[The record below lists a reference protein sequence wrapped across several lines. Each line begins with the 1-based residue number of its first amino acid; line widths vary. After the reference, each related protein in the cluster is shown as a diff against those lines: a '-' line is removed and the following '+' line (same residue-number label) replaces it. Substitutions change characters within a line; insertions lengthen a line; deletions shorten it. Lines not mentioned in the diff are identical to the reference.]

1 MLSLRAD
8 PWTPDHGMGF
18 EARPD
23 EPPARVDAHVETE
36 DWSVPRRPSLAP
48 HGPVWFV
55 DGVRRVDQRL
65 LVSDGTRRAFGLFG
79 TFAAGAVRSDGRA
92 TFEDHVVDRLLVT
105 GGGLGSDQS
114 VGLRIGGAHVEFRA
128 VSDPGAEPDDP
139 LLRLQREMQRAEA
152 DLAIRLAAAGDELVL
167 ADGRWR
173 SQQPTASPVVGV
185 VKRWSREYLEPRHD
199 ALVASLGPGERTP
212 LFALAELQGTFERY
226 AWYVRLAAL
235 RAAWHDHA
243 GVVRCETR
251 AGIGL
256 LAAIELAD
264 RVTAL
269 LPRFA
274 GRPSDPRYPQNLA
287 PVGALEGWLQ
297 HRMGHRG
304 LMRRS
309 LTAWLTVQGG

>member
-1 MLSLRAD
+1 MLTLRAD

-18 EARPD
+18 EARLD
-23 EPPARVDAHVETE
+23 EPPARVDAGVET
-36 DWSVPRRPSLAP
+36 DDSSVPRRPEPGSP
-48 HGPVWFV
+48 EPIWFV
-55 DGVRRVDQRL
+55 DGVRRIDQRL
-65 LVSDGTRRAFGLFG
+65 LASDGTRRAHGLFG

-92 TFEDHVVDRLLVT
+92 TFEEHVVDRLLVT
-105 GGGLGSDQS
+105 GGSLDPGTPVS
-114 VGLRIGGAHVEFRA
+114 VRVGDAEVRFRA

-152 DLAIRLAAAGDELVL
+152 DLAIRVAAAGGELVL

-173 SQQPTASPVVGV
+173 SQQVTASPVVGV
-185 VKRWSREYLEPRHD
+185 VKRWSRGYLEPRHD
-199 ALVASLGPGERTP
+199 ALIAALGPGERTP
-212 LFALAELQGTFERY
+212 LFALAELDGTFERY
-226 AWYVRLAAL
+226 AWYARLATV

-251 AGIGL
+251 AGVGL
-256 LAAIELAD
+256 DVAAALAD

-304 LMRRS
+304 LIRRS
-309 LTAWLTVQGG
+309 LTAWLTMQGG

>member
-23 EPPARVDAHVETE
+23 EPPARVDANVETE
-36 DWSVPRRPSLAP
+36 DWSAPRRPSPAP
-48 HGPVWFV
+48 YGPVWFV
-55 DGVRRVDQRL
+55 DGVRRIDQRL
-65 LVSDGTRRAFGLFG
+65 LVSDGTRRSFGLFG

-105 GGGLGSDQS
+105 GGGLGSDQP
-114 VGLRIGGAHVEFRA
+114 VGLRIGGGHVEFRA

-139 LLRLQREMQRAEA
+139 LLRLQKEMQRAEA
-152 DLAIRLAAAGDELVL
+152 DLAIRLAATGGELVL

-199 ALVASLGPGERTP
+199 ALVAALGPGERTP
-212 LFALAELQGTFERY
+212 LFALAELEGTFERY

-256 LAAIELAD
+256 PAAIELAD

-304 LMRRS
+304 LIRRS
-309 LTAWLTVQGG
+309 LTAWLTAQGG